1 MYFVTHISICH
12 SFLGPQEPR
21 LHPFPMA
28 RQMAMGMGWDVWGVG
43 DGGLW
48 GVGGRVQGDRVPPSS
63 LFNSNSILLF
73 AQNKTQATIFLVFY
87 RTD

>member
-28 RQMAMGMGWDVWGVG
+28 RQMAMGMGWDVWVMG

-48 GVGGRVQGDRVPPSS
+48 GVGGRVQGDRVSRLLSS
-63 LFNSNSILLF
+63 TQILFSILH
-73 AQNKTQATIFLVFY
+73 K
-87 RTD
+87 